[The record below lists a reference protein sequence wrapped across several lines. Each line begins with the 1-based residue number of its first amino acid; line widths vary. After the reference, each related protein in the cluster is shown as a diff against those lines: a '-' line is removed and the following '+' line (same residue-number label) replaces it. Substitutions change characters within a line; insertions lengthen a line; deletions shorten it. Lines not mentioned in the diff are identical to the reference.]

1 MKMSE
6 FRELTKE
13 ELQVK
18 LDESKEELFNLRFQD
33 ATNRLENPMRMKAL
47 KKDIARIKTLL
58 TERDKS
64 MNIRGNDGK

>member
-47 KKDIARIKTLL
+47 KKDIARIKTLQ

>member
-6 FRELTKE
+6 LRELMKE

-18 LDESKEELFNLRFQD
+18 LDEFKEELFNLRFQD
-33 ATNRLENPMRMKAL
+33 ATNRLENPIRMKTL